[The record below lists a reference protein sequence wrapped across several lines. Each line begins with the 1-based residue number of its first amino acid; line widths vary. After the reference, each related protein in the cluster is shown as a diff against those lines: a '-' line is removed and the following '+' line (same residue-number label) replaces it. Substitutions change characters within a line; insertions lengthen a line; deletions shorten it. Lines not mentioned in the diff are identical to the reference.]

1 MNVYSNDRHSAVKFM
16 LDQIIDIPKG
26 TLTSEMQS
34 GIHLSPCILQLAR
47 PLWTWLTLLVLCA
60 HFQSFLSLLTI
71 QTLTV
76 MLTQS

>member
-34 GIHLSPCILQLAR
+34 GIYLSPCILQLAR
-47 PLWTWLTLLVLCA
+47 PYGLG
-60 HFQSFLSLLTI
+60 
-71 QTLTV
+71 
-76 MLTQS
+76 